1 MSIVINANSCRV
13 TESRNLSCAHDF
25 LRAKILKSSISSRGD
40 NRSYNLFG
48 PGSLAKLM
56 ARGGIPNQNL
66 MKTIHGHLESQK
78 TTLSNI
84 KNILDKLNSGLPD
97 DVSDYNLLND
107 SDGELCFLCSRVAY
121 LTSQLLSEDQLAV
134 SFRIASGVA
143 HGVHS
148 QSARDAVDAFSQ
160 ILGIIEL
167 PKIDAFIDEIS
178 CQFSSSVR
186 SIKIDQLRVL
196 RAKTETF
203 LQKYTCLG
211 RELSLGISTF
221 IEQVQLSFD
230 GVFSNANRLPLRNSS
245 SEGATD
251 SRIRRATETHGS
263 FYLDTLNLVT
273 NSRVIS
279 ESLKVTQP

>member
-1 MSIVINANSCRV
+1 MSVVINANSCRV
-13 TESRNLSCAHDF
+13 TDSRNLSGAHDF

-40 NRSYNLFG
+40 TRKSVLFG
-48 PGSLAKLM
+48 PGNLAKLM
-56 ARGGIPNQNL
+56 TKGGIPNQNL

-78 TTLSNI
+78 MTLFNI
-84 KNILDKLNSGLPD
+84 KNILDQLNSGSAGWFIGLQ
-97 DVSDYNLLND
+97 SLKWLRWRTLL
-107 SDGELCFLCSRVAY
+107 LCSRVAY

-178 CQFSSSVR
+178 CQFSGSVR
-186 SIKIDQLRVL
+186 SIKIDQLHEL
-196 RAKTETF
+196 LAKTDTF

-230 GVFSNANRLPLRNSS
+230 GLLSNANLLPLRNSS
-245 SEGATD
+245 SEGSID
-251 SRIRRATETHGS
+251 SHVRRTTETHGS
-263 FYLDTLNLVT
+263 FCLDTLNLVT
-273 NSRVIS
+273 NSRVTS
-279 ESLKVTQP
+279 ESLKVTQL

>member
-13 TESRNLSCAHDF
+13 TDSRNLSGPHDF
-25 LRAKILKSSISSRGD
+25 LRANILKSIISSRGNICYD
-40 NRSYNLFG
+40 KLFG
-48 PGSLAKLM
+48 PRNLAKLM

-66 MKTIHGHLESQK
+66 LKTIHSHLESQK

-84 KNILDKLNSGLPD
+84 KNILDQLNSGLPD

-121 LTSQLLSEDQLAV
+121 LTSQLLSEDQLAF

-167 PKIDAFIDEIS
+167 PKVDAYIDEIL
-178 CQFSSSVR
+178 CQFSGSVR
-186 SIKIDQLRVL
+186 SIKINQLREL
-196 RAKTETF
+196 LSKTDTF

-211 RELSLGISTF
+211 RELSQGISTF

-245 SEGATD
+245 SEGAID
-251 SRIRRATETHGS
+251 SHVRRTTETHGS
-263 FYLDTLNLVT
+263 FCLDTLNLVT
-273 NSRVIS
+273 NSRVTS
-279 ESLKVTQP
+279 ESLKVTQL

>member
-13 TESRNLSCAHDF
+13 TDSRNLSGAHDF
-25 LRAKILKSSISSRGD
+25 LRAKILKSSIFSRG
-40 NRSYNLFG
+40 NTRASILFG
-48 PGSLAKLM
+48 PGNLAKLM
-56 ARGGIPNQNL
+56 TKGGIPNQNL

-78 TTLSNI
+78 TILFNI
-84 KNILDKLNSGLPD
+84 KNILDQLNSGLPD
-97 DVSDYNLLND
+97 DLSDYNLLND

-121 LTSQLLSEDQLAV
+121 LTSQLLTEEQLVV

-143 HGVHS
+143 HGAHS

-160 ILGIIEL
+160 LLWIMKL

-178 CQFSSSVR
+178 CQFSGSVR
-186 SIKIDQLRVL
+186 SIKIDQLREL
-196 RAKTETF
+196 LAKTETF

-230 GVFSNANRLPLRNSS
+230 GLLSNANLLPLRNSS
-245 SEGATD
+245 SEGAID
-251 SRIRRATETHGS
+251 SHVRRTTETHGS
-263 FYLDTLNLVT
+263 FCLDTLNLVT
-273 NSRVIS
+273 NSRVTS
-279 ESLKVTQP
+279 ESLKVTQL